1 MGLEKLLPC
10 TVKLSNI
17 LAKSGHDVLCVIDR
31 AVPAELADIFE
42 EHRSFDK
49 AFDSVVSCFKSANL
63 DLPVIYAPVEELTD
77 YADVRSYQK
86 AAAQSLQRAIKA
98 GFQSPLLVVPN
109 SKRFSQAELCTVLG
123 ALEELYVPIQLRED
137 VPSKKQRINSL
148 SVLINNPNAEKIMQ
162 EALIL
167 ESGRLIARD
176 IGGGDPERMAPP
188 LVEAYIK
195 PLFANLSVQVIN
207 DVNVIN
213 KEYPLFA
220 AVNRA
225 AHSVERHQGRIIF
238 LEYKPPNPARKT
250 VMLVGKGVTYDTG
263 GADIKAGG
271 VMAGMSR
278 DKCGAAA
285 VAGFMQVVSQQKP
298 KDIHVIGA
306 LCLVR
311 NSVGEECYVSDE
323 LITSRA
329 GVRVRIG
336 NTDAE
341 GRMCMAD
348 VLCRMK
354 ELAIEGN
361 LPDPH
366 IFTIATLTG
375 HAFISAGE
383 GQSII
388 VDNSVAAKEDHARR
402 LQAAGQAY
410 GEPFEVSVLR
420 QCDFDFNAAKAMG
433 EDVVQANN
441 APSVKTPRG
450 HQVPAAFMIK
460 ATGLDKHGVNS
471 KQPLKY
477 THLDIAGSAGEY
489 PNMPTAAPIVALVK
503 THLVD

>member
-1 MGLEKLLPC
+1 M
-10 TVKLSNI
+10 
-17 LAKSGHDVLCVIDR
+17 
-31 AVPAELADIFE
+31 
-42 EHRSFDK
+42 
-49 AFDSVVSCFKSANL
+49 
-63 DLPVIYAPVEELTD
+63 IYAPVAELTD
-77 YADVRSYQK
+77 YTDVRCYQK
-86 AAAQSLQRAIKA
+86 AAAQSLERAIKVSRGYFHSICTRCWPWWSWFA
-98 GFQSPLLVVPN
+98 GWLQ
-109 SKRFSQAELCTVLG
+109 G
-123 ALEELYVPIQLRED
+123 ALAGGATEQALLADGALHRSGSTGGTLCGAYLKLLEFTHDLLLITLTHPQPIQLRED
-137 VPSKKQRINSL
+137 VPEKKQRLSSL
-148 SVLINNPNAEKIMQ
+148 SLLIDDPKAEEIFN
-162 EALIL
+162 EAIVL
-167 ESGRLIARD
+167 ESGRLVARD
-176 IGGGDPERMAPP
+176 IGVGDPERMAPP
-188 LVEAYIK
+188 RVEAYIK
-195 PLFANLSVQVIN
+195 PLFSNIKVTVIN
-207 DVNVIN
+207 DLETLN

-225 AHSVERHQGRIIF
+225 AKTVERHQGRIIF
-238 LEYKPPNPARKT
+238 LEYIPPSPARKT
-250 VMLVGKGVTYDTG
+250 LLLVGKGVTYDTG

-285 VAGFMQVVSQQKP
+285 VAGFLQVVSEQQP

-311 NSVGEECYVSDE
+311 NSVGEESYVSDE
-323 LITSRA
+323 VITSRA

-354 ELAIEGN
+354 ELAVEGN

-388 VDNSVAAKEDHARR
+388 VDNSVAASEDHARK
-402 LQAAGQAY
+402 LQAAGEAH

-420 QCDFDFNAAKAMG
+420 QCDFDFNAAKVIG
-433 EDVVQANN
+433 EDVVQSNN
-441 APSVKTPRG
+441 LPSVRTPRG

-460 ATGLDKHGVNS
+460 ATGLDKHGLDS
-471 KQPLKY
+471 EKPLKY

-489 PNMPTAAPIVALVK
+489 PEMPTAAPIVALVK
-503 THLVD
+503 THLSN